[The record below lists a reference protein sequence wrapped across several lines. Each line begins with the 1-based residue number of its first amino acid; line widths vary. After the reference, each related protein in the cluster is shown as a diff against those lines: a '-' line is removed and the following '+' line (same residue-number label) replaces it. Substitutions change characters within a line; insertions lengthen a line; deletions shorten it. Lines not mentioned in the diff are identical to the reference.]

1 MYFRSCLIITY
12 RINIYTEQTLY
23 SVSLIKGTQVEPKSF
38 FNVIFH
44 AQTTAFYI
52 YLFILFVDGKCC
64 NYGSLDGLHNTI
76 TQYVGWHAV
85 WNANESEY
93 D

>member
-1 MYFRSCLIITY
+1 MYFRSCLITY
-12 RINIYTEQTLY
+12 CINIYTEQTLY
-23 SVSLIKGTQVEPKSF
+23 SISLIKSIQVEPKSF

-44 AQTTAFYI
+44 AQTIAFYI
-52 YLFILFVDGKCC
+52 YLLFLFVDGKCC

-76 TQYVGWHAV
+76 TQYVASHAV